1 MLPGFRFLFAATLL
15 TVSLLVFGLGAA
27 ALLRASHEQFVSLP
41 KQAIPAPIFAQTA
54 DAALPTLSMLRVER
68 ESVESRPE
76 PIMAPTPADTLLPN
90 DRIAA
95 LSAAPRAEN
104 PPPPPPPVIAE
115 PEVKAEIKPEQPKI
129 EAKVEG
135 KLEAKLE
142 GQVEAKIEQKS
153 EPLLEASIQIAP
165 LSAKADV
172 AIATPAEA
180 LAVSK
185 ADEPSKVE
193 TPAVI
198 TSAPAPQQVA
208 ALSEPDITGSTPA
221 PQAMIEAPLV
231 NAKPIRK
238 PPTPRDRPTDADVV
252 AALPDAAIS
261 APATDAAKPSV
272 RKRKPVVKRVAK
284 PKRRVVSRPAQ
295 LQPTAVQNP
304 ASPFGTPGFRT

>member
-41 KQAIPAPIFAQTA
+41 KQAVPAPIFAQTA

-76 PIMAPTPADTLLPN
+76 PVMAPTPADTLLPN
-90 DRIAA
+90 DRMAA

-115 PEVKAEIKPEQPKI
+115 PEVKAEIKSELPKI
-129 EAKVEG
+129 EAKVDG
-135 KLEAKLE
+135 KLE

-172 AIATPAEA
+172 AITTPAEA

-185 ADEPSKVE
+185 ADEPSRVE
-193 TPAVI
+193 TPVEIA
-198 TSAPAPQQVA
+198 SESAPQQVA
-208 ALSEPDITGSTPA
+208 ALSEPDITGSTSA
-221 PQAMIEAPLV
+221 PQAVIEAPLI

-238 PPTPRDRPTDADVV
+238 PPTPRDRPADADVV
-252 AALPDAAIS
+252 AALPDTAIA
-261 APATDAAKPSV
+261 APATDAAKPAV
-272 RKRKPVVKRVAK
+272 RKRKPVVRRVAK

-295 LQPTAVQNP
+295 PQPTAVQNP